1 MPEYPEGAGCQ
12 STMHCYSINRCVD
25 QYYYYVSVVVYF
37 VNTILLQKITV
48 SLMKISYVR
57 LGFQI

>member
-1 MPEYPEGAGCQ
+1 
-12 STMHCYSINRCVD
+12 MHCYSINRCVD